1 MKHSKKSY
9 RRKRLRLLPLVLLL
23 ALPMVTRANKQAPN
37 AVVLKGIALAKVTF
51 SPKTLILPELI
62 KSPIHLPPL
71 IKGEEKEGG
80 SKVKRKKK
88 PWWAKKEGQVFVKQ
102 RKVEMFALRNSNGL
116 TLRNSNNLETRFPK
130 VSRALPSGTPLLVT
144 ATAYT
149 DAECGKSASESWY
162 GKTATGVKTGYGV
175 VAVDPGVIPMGS
187 LLFIEGYGYAVAAD
201 VGGAIKGHHIDV
213 WVKTA
218 KEANIWWGKRRNV
231 KVWILK

>member
-1 MKHSKKSY
+1 MLLKHSKKSH

-23 ALPMVTRANKQAPN
+23 ALPVVTRANKQAPN

-80 SKVKRKKK
+80 SKAKGKKK

-102 RKVEMFALRNSNGL
+102 RKVEMLALS
-116 TLRNSNNLETRFPK
+116 NSNNLETRFPK

-149 DAECGKSASESWY
+149 DAECGK
-162 GKTATGVKTGYGV
+162 
-175 VAVDPGVIPMGS
+175 
-187 LLFIEGYGYAVAAD
+187 
-201 VGGAIKGHHIDV
+201 
-213 WVKTA
+213 
-218 KEANIWWGKRRNV
+218 
-231 KVWILK
+231 